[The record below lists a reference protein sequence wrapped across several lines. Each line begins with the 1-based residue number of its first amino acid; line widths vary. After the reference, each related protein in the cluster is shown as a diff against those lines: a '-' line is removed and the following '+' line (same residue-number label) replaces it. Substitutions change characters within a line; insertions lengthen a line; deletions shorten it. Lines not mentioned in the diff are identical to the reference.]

1 MRLTGN
7 TILVTGGGTG
17 IGRGLAETLHR
28 SGNHVVVAGRRRTP
42 LAAVAEANPG
52 MQYLSLDQ
60 GDPADIR
67 RFAAELTDSYPDLN
81 VVINNAGIQYV
92 EELSAGDVGAAE
104 ATVAINLLGPIRLT
118 AALLP
123 TLLGKSHA
131 AILNVTSRLAFMP
144 SALIP
149 TYCATKA
156 ALHSYTQ
163 SLRFQLRDTSVQ
175 VIEII
180 PPNVQTALQ
189 GERGFRP
196 QRDASGRVHRR
207 NDDTVADPAAGY
219 RDRRAAR
226 QAIPVRRTRQGLR
239 QHLPRLQPGAHGRPR
254 AGNRHLNFHANRVR
268 TFRPDGSIVRLPNAV
283 HRPQGNRWVV
293 WRMDT

>member
-28 SGNHVVVAGRRRTP
+28 SGNHVLVAGRRRTP

-189 GERGFRP
+189 GERGF
-196 QRDASGRVHRR
+196 S
-207 NDDTVADPAAGY
+207 
-219 RDRRAAR
+219 
-226 QAIPVRRTRQGLR
+226 
-239 QHLPRLQPGAHGRPR
+239 
-254 AGNRHLNFHANRVR
+254 
-268 TFRPDGSIVRLPNAV
+268 PNAMPLDEYIAETMTLLQTQ
-283 HRPQGNRWVV
+283 PQATEIVV
-293 WRMDT
+293 QRAKQFRFAERDGVYDNIYPAFNQARTAGLGAGTATSTSTRTV